1 MNLPIA
7 FPSFS
12 DFSYAR
18 GCLPGCHHVNAH
30 VGTLLVVEPY
40 CNGTGNLINVM
51 ECYPIKKLILHR
63 VVYSL
68 CLSIILGVSAFGHA
82 YPDAMFFKDS
92 YVPCACILTPSVG
105 VMDEFHVFLCCARN
119 PAKQT
124 VLVILII
131 SLLRDA
137 KQLEETLYLITAR
150 VCYMQVLYCL
160 APAFLRIEM
169 LNCFSA
175 TFINSLNA
183 SARRDS

>member
-51 ECYPIKKLILHR
+51 EWYPLKKLILHR

-68 CLSIILGVSAFGHA
+68 SLSIILGVFAFGHA
-82 YPDAMFFKDS
+82 YPDAMFSKDS
-92 YVPCACILTPSVG
+92 YVPCASILTPSVG
-105 VMDEFHVFLCCARN
+105 VMDELHVFLCCARN
-119 PAKQT
+119 PFKQT
-124 VLVILII
+124 IFVILII
-131 SLLRDA
+131 SLLHDA
-137 KQLEETLYLITAR
+137 KQLAETLYLITTR
-150 VCYMQVLYCL
+150 VCTCKPIFSSKVDG
-160 APAFLRIEM
+160 
-169 LNCFSA
+169 LNRS
-175 TFINSLNA
+175 
-183 SARRDS
+183 